1 MDSSDIDNE
10 GIAGANPDRPAFDD
24 FMYHY
29 EDPSAEPH
37 DYPMLAQTVFHTEP
51 MAAMDTVE
59 RTNTFCFPS
68 SNSLAPVGPVCFLSI
83 REVFADLD
91 LLSIRHC

>member
-51 MAAMDTVE
+51 MAAMDTV
-59 RTNTFCFPS
+59 
-68 SNSLAPVGPVCFLSI
+68 
-83 REVFADLD
+83 
-91 LLSIRHC
+91 